1 MSDTATRTE
10 RDVTLRVHRRAYD
23 WLTEAAHRA
32 GMPLTRYLD
41 EVAERE
47 HRRMQWARFREAAEQ
62 VQRDPAA
69 LAEEAA
75 YDRSLEGTLADG
87 LEPAEPRQVW
97 DAIFAAMANEDE
109 LKPPQA
115 GRRRK
120 RAET

>member
-1 MSDTATRTE
+1 MSETATTAG

-23 WLTEAAHRA
+23 RLSEAAHRA

-47 HRRMQWARFREAAEQ
+47 HQRMQWQRFRKAAEH

-69 LAEEAA
+69 RAEEAA

-97 DAIFAAMANEDE
+97 EAIFEAMAAEDRP
-109 LKPPQA
+109 KVQQV
-115 GRRRK
+115 GRRSRHE
-120 RAET
+120 AT